1 MEASYGFLTP
11 KLKYVYTHYDLD
23 LDSKG
28 KTDLANASQQTR
40 DLRGDFSSSQNRSVP
55 ILASIAVCTSTAIPS
70 GLAKT
75 TVKP

>member
-1 MEASYGFLTP
+1 MFTRTMTST
-11 KLKYVYTHYDLD
+11 
-23 LDSKG
+23 DSKG

-55 ILASIAVCTSTAIPS
+55 IFSIDS
-70 GLAKT
+70 GLYFDRNTQWFGKT